1 MNIESNSNYCQHNVA
16 KLQTIT
22 SNGVSKEQETKQ
34 LNHSDVYFKNI
45 KLYIKLVVSNFLGK
59 SVLGEVMEN
68 VKLDYTIKS
77 AVINLL
83 LIGNR
88 KNLTILFNL
97 KENCFNIMIYL
108 IAIMNTKFSA
118 FLS

>member
-1 MNIESNSNYCQHNVA
+1 MESVKSK
-16 KLQTIT
+16 KL
-22 SNGVSKEQETKQ
+22 SKSTTQMFY
-34 LNHSDVYFKNI
+34 LKNI

-68 VKLDYTIKS
+68 VKLDYTINS

-83 LIGNR
+83 LIGKR